1 MVSVIKEICI
11 FIIVAQ
17 AILFF
22 VPGKSYIKYVRILV
36 GIIMIL
42 RITEPIFG
50 LVMDEESQQKIRDR
64 IRMLEENIDISD
76 VEEKTKSSGA
86 KIYESFEKEL
96 KNRLENCE
104 SNYEIVQVKFSE
116 EIYLGKE
123 DSGKEDIVITVSEKN
138 ADTEGKIR
146 VERVTVGEQEL
157 DGFHKEEDLKELYGE
172 CIGIEA
178 ERIKIVLE

>member
-76 VEEKTKSSGA
+76 VEEKTKSS
-86 KIYESFEKEL
+86 
-96 KNRLENCE
+96 
-104 SNYEIVQVKFSE
+104 
-116 EIYLGKE
+116 
-123 DSGKEDIVITVSEKN
+123 
-138 ADTEGKIR
+138 
-146 VERVTVGEQEL
+146 
-157 DGFHKEEDLKELYGE
+157 
-172 CIGIEA
+172 
-178 ERIKIVLE
+178 

>member
-86 KIYESFEKEL
+86 KIIVKVIMKLYRSNFRKKFIWEKRIVEKKIL
-96 KNRLENCE
+96 SLLYPKKMLIRKEKSGWKGLWWVNR
-104 SNYEIVQVKFSE
+104 S
-116 EIYLGKE
+116 
-123 DSGKEDIVITVSEKN
+123 
-138 ADTEGKIR
+138 
-146 VERVTVGEQEL
+146 
-157 DGFHKEEDLKELYGE
+157 
-172 CIGIEA
+172 
-178 ERIKIVLE
+178 